1 MKADWPQSTHIL
13 ILRFGICKT
22 ITLINFIK
30 LILQKKKKVAK
41 YAPYD
46 WLLYLVSLV
55 LPLLMVDFTFNLTVL
70 Y

>member
-30 LILQKKKKVAK
+30 LILQKKKKSGQICTIRLA
-41 YAPYD
+41 
-46 WLLYLVSLV
+46 SLSCIIS
-55 LPLLMVDFTFNLTVL
+55 FALT
-70 Y
+70 YG